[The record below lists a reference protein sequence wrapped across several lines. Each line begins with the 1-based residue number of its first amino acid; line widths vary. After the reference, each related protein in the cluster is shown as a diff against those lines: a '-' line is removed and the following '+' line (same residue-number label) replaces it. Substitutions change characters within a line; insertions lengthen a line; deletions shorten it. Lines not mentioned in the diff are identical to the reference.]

1 MSPKPLLG
9 LRFKLLVLVAL
20 SLGFAACTAALLYY
34 LAVRYDISIL
44 NALAWWFYVRFGR
57 PITLA
62 VAILAL
68 FIVYLFVFSHGTI
81 RYLLRITQ
89 GVGEIAEGRF
99 DSRIPVRTSD
109 ELGVLADRINGM
121 SERLKRS
128 IEEERRTE
136 RAKTELVTN
145 VSHDLRTPLTSI
157 VGYLGLIEQDRY
169 RDEVELRHYT
179 GIAYDKSLRL
189 QGLINDL
196 FEYTRTSGGMQLRL
210 SRLNLVE
217 MLGQLA
223 VQFRPQFEQAGV
235 EGVTLFAEKELTVM
249 ADGDK
254 LVRVFENLIANAVQ
268 YGKDG
273 GRVEIKARREGTEAV
288 AEIVNYGEPLP
299 ASAIPLL
306 FDRFYRVE
314 QSRSRHTGGSG
325 LGLAIAKNIV
335 ELHRGSISATSGEAG
350 TSFEVRLPIAS
361 S

>member
-1 MSPKPLLG
+1 MNLNPLLG
-9 LRFKLLVLVAL
+9 LRFKLLILVVL
-20 SLGFAACTAALLYY
+20 SLGFAGGTAAVLYV

-44 NALAWWFYVRFGR
+44 NAAVWWFYDRFGR
-57 PITLA
+57 SITLA
-62 VAILAL
+62 FAILAL

-89 GVGEIAEGRF
+89 GVGEIAEGKF
-99 DSRIPVRTSD
+99 DSRIPVRTGD
-109 ELGVLADRINGM
+109 ELGVLADRLNRM
-121 SERLKRS
+121 SEQLKRS
-128 IEEERRTE
+128 IEDERRTE

-179 GIAYDKSLRL
+179 GIAYDKALRL

-196 FEYTRTSGGMQLRL
+196 FEYTRTSGGLPLRL

-223 VQFRPQFEQAGV
+223 VQFRLQFEQAGV
-235 EGVTLFAEKELTVM
+235 EAVTMLAEKELIVS

-254 LVRVFENLIANAVQ
+254 LVRVFENLIDNAIR

-273 GRVEIKARREGTEAV
+273 RRIEIKARREGTEAV

-299 ASAIPLL
+299 PSAIPLL
-306 FDRFYRVE
+306 FDRFYRLE

-335 ELHRGSISATSGEAG
+335 ELHVGTIVATSGESG
-350 TSFEVRLPIAS
+350 TTFRVRLPLAR
-361 S
+361 

>member
-1 MSPKPLLG
+1 MNPNPLFG

-20 SLGFAACTAALLYY
+20 SLGFAAGTAALLYF
-34 LAVRYDISIL
+34 LAVRYDITIL
-44 NALAWWFYVRFGR
+44 NALTWWFYERFGR
-57 PITLA
+57 SITLA
-62 VAILAL
+62 FAILAL

-179 GIAYDKSLRL
+179 GIAYDKALRL

-196 FEYTRTSGGMQLRL
+196 FEYTRTSGGLQLRL
-210 SRLNLVE
+210 SPLNLVE

-223 VQFRPQFEQAGV
+223 VQFRLQFEQAGI
-235 EGVTLFAEKELTVM
+235 EGVAVFAEKELTVA

-254 LVRVFENLIANAVQ
+254 LVRVFENLIDNAIR
-268 YGKDG
+268 YGRNG
-273 GRVEIKARREGTEAV
+273 GRIEIRARREGTEAV

-306 FDRFYRVE
+306 FDRFYRLE

-335 ELHRGSISATSGEAG
+335 ELHGGAISAFSGVG
-350 TSFEVRLPIAS
+350 VTTFQVRLPLAR
-361 S
+361 

>member
-1 MSPKPLLG
+1 MNPNPLLG
-9 LRFKLLVLVAL
+9 LRFKLLILVAF
-20 SLGFAACTAALLYY
+20 SLGFAGGTAMLLYV
-34 LAVRYDISIL
+34 LAVQFDITIL
-44 NALAWWFYVRFGR
+44 NALAWWFYERFGR
-57 PITLA
+57 SITLA
-62 VAILAL
+62 LAILGL

-89 GVGEIAEGRF
+89 GVGEIAEGKF
-99 DSRIPVRTSD
+99 DSRIPVRTGD
-109 ELGVLADRINGM
+109 ELGVLADRINRM
-121 SERLKRS
+121 SEQLKRA

-179 GIAYDKSLRL
+179 GIAYDKALRL
-189 QGLINDL
+189 QGLISDL
-196 FEYTRTSGGMQLRL
+196 FEYTRTSAGLPLRL
-210 SRLNLVE
+210 SPLNLVE

-223 VQFRPQFEQAGV
+223 VQFRLQFEQAGV
-235 EGVTLFAEKELTVM
+235 EGVTMLAEKELIVS

-254 LVRVFENLIANAVQ
+254 LVRVFENLVDNAIR
-268 YGKDG
+268 YSKEG
-273 GRVEIKARREGTEAV
+273 GRIEIKARREGTEAV

-306 FDRFYRVE
+306 FDRFYRME

-335 ELHRGSISATSGEAG
+335 ELHGGKIAVRSSEAG
-350 TSFEVRLPIAS
+350 TVFQVRLPLAT
-361 S
+361 